1 MAIKLSGSI
10 ARTDLQLA
18 DGRTI
23 SYYDQTSNSR
33 VRNAKDNRKLES
45 QPGIGELRL
54 DPLVNEWVAVA
65 SHRQHRVFLPP
76 KELCPLCPSSADKL
90 TEIPDQDYEVV
101 VFENRAPALTSPK
114 NNWQLP
120 EISGFDTP
128 TADAAGR
135 CEVICYS
142 SKHEGS
148 FAKLPTT
155 QIRTVLEAW
164 KDRTEQLSKLPYI
177 AHVFPF
183 ENRGEEVGV
192 TLHHPHGQ
200 IYAYSF
206 IPTRIEKM
214 LAAANSH
221 LKKTGRVLLDDVVA
235 RELKDSKRVI
245 AQNSEWVAYV
255 PFAARYPFEIH
266 LAPKKSVPD
275 LAALSDLQ
283 SDTFPE
289 IAKEVLLRLD
299 GVFGIEMAYIAGW
312 YQAPVLIGRDSMR
325 LHWQIVSVRRQP
337 GKLKYLSGSESGMGA
352 FIMDLPPEQSAE
364 QLKNVKL

>member
-1 MAIKLSGSI
+1 MLVKLSGGI
-10 ARTDLQLA
+10 TRTDLQLA

-23 SYYDQTSNSR
+23 SYYDQTSIA
-33 VRNAKDNRKLES
+33 RNKKDNRDLS
-45 QPGIGELRL
+45 AQPGIGELRL

-76 KELCPLCPSSADKL
+76 KEMCPLCPSTSEKL
-90 TEIPDQDYEVV
+90 TEIPDSDYEVV
-101 VFENRAPALTSPK
+101 VFENRAPALTSP
-114 NNWQLP
+114 NNSWQLP
-120 EISGFDTP
+120 KITGLDTP

-135 CEVICYS
+135 CEVISYTA
-142 SKHEGS
+142 KHEGS
-148 FAKLPTT
+148 FAKLSTS

-177 AHVFPF
+177 AQVFPF

-214 LAAANSH
+214 LAAANAH
-221 LKKTGRVLLDDVVA
+221 LAKTKRVLLDDVIA
-235 RELKDSKRVI
+235 REVKDSVRVI
-245 AQNSEWVAYV
+245 AQNSEWIAFV

-266 LAPKKSVPD
+266 VAPKKSVPD
-275 LAALSDLQ
+275 LATLSDLQ

-312 YQAPVLIGRDSMR
+312 YQAPTLIGRDSMR

-352 FIMDLPPEQSAE
+352 FIMDLPPEQSAD
-364 QLKNVKL
+364 QLKAVKI

>member
-1 MAIKLSGSI
+1 MSVKLSGNI
-10 ARTDLQLA
+10 MRTDLQLA

-23 SYYDQTSNSR
+23 SYYDQTSTE
-33 VRNAKDNRKLES
+33 RNKKDNRELS
-45 QPGIGELRL
+45 AQPGIGELRL

-76 KELCPLCPSSADKL
+76 KELCPLCPSTTEKL
-90 TEIPDQDYEVV
+90 TEIPDSNYEVV
-101 VFENRAPALTSPK
+101 VFENRAPALTSPDTS
-114 NNWQLP
+114 WQLP
-120 EISGFDTP
+120 EISGLDTP

-135 CEVICYS
+135 CEVISYTA
-142 SKHEGS
+142 KHEGS
-148 FAKLPTT
+148 FAKLSTT

-164 KDRTEQLSKLPYI
+164 KDRTEQLSKLPFI

-214 LAAANSH
+214 LSAANAH
-221 LKKTGRVLLDDVVA
+221 YAKTKRVLLDDVIA
-235 RELKDSKRVI
+235 RELKDSVRI
-245 AQNSEWVAYV
+245 ITQNSEWIAYV

-266 LAPKKSVPD
+266 VAPKKSVPD

-312 YQAPVLIGRDSMR
+312 YQAPVLIGRDRMR

-352 FIMDLPPEQSAE
+352 FIMDLPPEQSAQ
-364 QLKNVKL
+364 QLKAVKI

>member
-1 MAIKLSGSI
+1 MSVKLSGNI
-10 ARTDLQLA
+10 MRTDLQLA

-23 SYYDQTSNSR
+23 SYYDQTSTE
-33 VRNAKDNRKLES
+33 RNKKDNRELS
-45 QPGIGELRL
+45 AQPGIGELRL

-76 KELCPLCPSSADKL
+76 KELCPLCPSTTEKL
-90 TEIPDQDYEVV
+90 TEIPDSNYEVV
-101 VFENRAPALTSPK
+101 VFENRAPALTSPDTS
-114 NNWQLP
+114 WQLP
-120 EISGFDTP
+120 EISGLDTP

-135 CEVICYS
+135 CEVISYTA
-142 SKHEGS
+142 KHEGS
-148 FAKLPTT
+148 FAKLSTT

-164 KDRTEQLSKLPYI
+164 KDRTEQLSKLPFI

-214 LAAANSH
+214 LLAANAH
-221 LKKTGRVLLDDVVA
+221 YAKTKRVLLDDVIA
-235 RELKDSKRVI
+235 RELKDSVRI
-245 AQNSEWVAYV
+245 ITQNSEWIAYV

-266 LAPKKSVPD
+266 VAPKKSVPD

-312 YQAPVLIGRDSMR
+312 YQAPVLIGRDRMR

-352 FIMDLPPEQSAE
+352 FIMDLPPEQSAQ
-364 QLKNVKL
+364 QLKAVKI

>member
-1 MAIKLSGSI
+1 MSVKLSGNI
-10 ARTDLQLA
+10 MRTDLQLA

-23 SYYDQTSNSR
+23 SYYDQTSTE
-33 VRNAKDNRKLES
+33 RNKKDNRELS
-45 QPGIGELRL
+45 AQPGIGELRL

-76 KELCPLCPSSADKL
+76 KELCPLCPSTTEKL
-90 TEIPDQDYEVV
+90 TEIPDSNYEVV
-101 VFENRAPALTSPK
+101 VFENRAPALTSPDTS
-114 NNWQLP
+114 WQLP
-120 EISGFDTP
+120 EISGLDTP

-135 CEVICYS
+135 CEVISYTA
-142 SKHEGS
+142 KHEGS
-148 FAKLPTT
+148 FANLSTT

-164 KDRTEQLSKLPYI
+164 KDRTEQLSKLPFI

-214 LAAANSH
+214 LSAANAH
-221 LKKTGRVLLDDVVA
+221 YAKTKRVLLDDVIA
-235 RELKDSKRVI
+235 RELKDSVRI
-245 AQNSEWVAYV
+245 ITQNSEWIAYV

-266 LAPKKSVPD
+266 VAPKKSVPD

-312 YQAPVLIGRDSMR
+312 YQAPVLIGRDRMR

-352 FIMDLPPEQSAE
+352 FIMDLPPEQSAQ
-364 QLKNVKL
+364 QLKAVKI

>member
-1 MAIKLSGSI
+1 MSVKLSGNI
-10 ARTDLQLA
+10 MRTDLQLA

-23 SYYDQTSNSR
+23 SYYDQTSTE
-33 VRNAKDNRKLES
+33 RNKKDNREFS
-45 QPGIGELRL
+45 AQPGIGELRL

-76 KELCPLCPSSADKL
+76 KELCPLCPSTTEKL
-90 TEIPDQDYEVV
+90 TEIPDSNYEVV
-101 VFENRAPALTSPK
+101 VFENRAPALTSPDTS
-114 NNWQLP
+114 WQLP
-120 EISGFDTP
+120 EISGLDTP

-135 CEVICYS
+135 CEVISYTA
-142 SKHEGS
+142 KHEGS
-148 FAKLPTT
+148 FAKLSTT

-164 KDRTEQLSKLPYI
+164 KDRTEQLSKLPFI

-214 LAAANSH
+214 LSAANAH
-221 LKKTGRVLLDDVVA
+221 YAKTKRVLLDDVIA
-235 RELKDSKRVI
+235 RELKDSVRII
-245 AQNSEWVAYV
+245 AQNSEWIAYV

-266 LAPKKSVPD
+266 VAPKKSVPD

-312 YQAPVLIGRDSMR
+312 YQAPVLIGRDRMR

-352 FIMDLPPEQSAE
+352 FIMDLPPEQSAQ
-364 QLKNVKL
+364 QLKAVKI